1 MSDAIVP
8 ENLAQ
13 SEGAGNVR
21 KPWTSP
27 LVIVSDARGTEAHVT
42 NFTDG
47 TDTGGNHSQYGS

>member
-13 SEGAGNVR
+13 SDGPGNAR

-27 LVIVSDARGTEAHVT
+27 LVIVSEARRTEAHVT
-42 NFTDG
+42 LFTDG

>member
-1 MSDAIVP
+1 MSNSIAP
-8 ENLAQ
+8 ETVRGSSEA
-13 SEGAGNVR
+13 EGAR
-21 KPWTSP
+21 KPWTTP

>member
-1 MSDAIVP
+1 MSDVVVP
-8 ENLAQ
+8 EIFAQ
-13 SEGAGNVR
+13 PDNAGIAR